1 MITGCESITYELTD
15 YEKDTLVPILVRG
28 FHQMVGKKNAFTN
41 IQCTRKL
48 ISLGHECNDAR
59 FRKLVH
65 YIRQNHLVPGLI
77 GTKCGYYKAANK
89 EELSEYLDS
98 VKERKRSIE
107 EIITA
112 LENDLEIF

>member
-1 MITGCESITYELTD
+1 MITGFETITQELTD

-28 FHQMVGKKNAFTN
+28 FHQMVGKKNAYTN
-41 IQCTRKL
+41 IQCTKKL
-48 ISLGHECNDAR
+48 ISMGHECNDAR

-98 VKERKRSIE
+98 LKERERSINE
-107 EIITA
+107 VRTA
-112 LENDLEIF
+112 LEIDLETF